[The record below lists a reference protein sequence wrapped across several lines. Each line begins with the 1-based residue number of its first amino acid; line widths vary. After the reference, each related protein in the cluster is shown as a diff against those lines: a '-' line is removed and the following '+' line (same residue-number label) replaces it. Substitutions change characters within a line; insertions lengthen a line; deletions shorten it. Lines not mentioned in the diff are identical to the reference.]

1 MDEDDEQVQ
10 FYSLPPEG
18 MILPA
23 DELGSPSPE
32 NGCRGEGE
40 DSFEGEGT
48 EEVIAK
54 VDKPDG
60 CVVSDALQR
69 LVELC
74 EAPENGLVTLDK
86 LMAVIESQGFQCSA
100 QDEQSLNQVYNA
112 LWAESESK
120 GLVTNG
126 SSGKRDVHVDIHGS
140 KVIRNLLDDY
150 QRNAHLQDIW
160 EPGLSVLLDSS
171 KSGGCTPTH
180 SGGSSPV
187 AFSTPL
193 RHAGGGCDV
202 AGSTKMG
209 GGGRGGASGRS
220 TSSTC
225 SSAEILSS
233 LEVSMFSYG
242 SKEGI
247 AGDISILD
255 LAQLESERSQFQHNL
270 QRLTKEKED
279 GMRQCLQLE
288 EANQALAAS
297 NKGLLERVRSLCQEV
312 EALRSASAELEETKA
327 ALAAT
332 SVARQEAE
340 QHLVQARA
348 AKAALESQLEKRMS
362 EVDSLQE
369 KLTKSEV
376 RAKKASET
384 VAKDRLRLREL
395 ESRNLSLREQL
406 SQEASKLAESAAV
419 VQDLSKTVET
429 LEHRQKDTED
439 ELRQQRVENL
449 RLREAL
455 YERNSV
461 IVGDTSTITG
471 TELHD
476 TSPAAAA
483 GEANLDSDEGVRSI
497 SPASVL
503 LLDLSSSSSH
513 QPISDELFFSALDLP
528 YASTPHQESSSRISR
543 LPFCG
548 IPRLPSWDCSLI
560 RRRHSDVGVLSPVLN
575 HSGHSSLPS
584 RISVEE
590 NVGSSGGHTLQARL
604 EQELEKKEELI
615 RELEAKIAENTEEQM
630 ALERRHAELCSFL
643 GLSLV
648 VLRSF
653 RFDLQALNDEAVRV
667 LESHAG
673 AASVLALAKQ
683 DRQLVSALEDASP
696 ESAYSFP
703 EDVVRE
709 QIQLELQTLRAQIT
723 KSQAVLTYLQ
733 SRGSRVPLPLSS
745 ECATNDRKALVTHR
759 GYSEEG
765 VHPDD
770 RHYDTSETHRSRRP
784 SGCQACG
791 CIGRCRGRHAGRF
804 SSTFSCPTLLSRD
817 SPVARGTQTEQAAMT
832 RSCDCQTEPLA
843 AAEVPYDRVVIEHEV
858 PIEMQTA
865 AVLDSTPPFLR
876 HRSNSFVCAIQGGN
890 AAAAEAFD
898 NSGISKEST
907 ADSGSAKLPLPKLT
921 FEDFDGQR
929 RDGDEQTR
937 KAALRKCLL
946 EVGRSVAMDLDQPD
960 GSTGSPRPRV
970 PLKKTTFMLERP
982 ETESAQG
989 SLDGQ
994 EVFPSFSD
1002 IVLASQGLSKDSPG
1016 SDQLTE
1022 EDVENKF
1029 TTLSLGFKTDRLTL
1043 TKRLEL
1049 HQRHR
1054 DIAEGNIQAE
1064 LNAIRDLAQTLDSL
1078 CTDDE
1083 RVREVVAQIRNHVD
1097 VIQQST
1103 DRVSSQ
1109 AEVYGAVQQEERMS
1123 RAFEVMV
1130 AHVEN
1135 LKRSSER
1142 EHRELEE
1149 ARKLLLDHQLMHDAA
1164 NVTPAKDARRRASVA
1179 CVRRPSGEDT
1189 RGNLVY
1195 LDSRGRLFSI
1205 PGGSAGSSSVP
1216 GPVRAL
1222 RALNLGPRRCSLP
1235 APHAVLLPTAQE
1247 ADAARA
1253 AVDAAAC
1260 CKSECHVEEDTVG
1273 SAAKADG
1280 SHPHGATSGDHGV
1293 PSLSAL
1299 ELSGHV
1305 TEESSPLQNGVL
1317 EELVAATVQ
1326 DTLELSERLNGMED
1340 MDVDELRARV
1350 EEDEEGNQEGDGET
1364 EGGNTREDAT
1374 NIDLLHW
1381 AANVVVRVKYWLNRS
1396 RQVLAGRKR
1405 LAPVTVQRF
1414 TTARYFLSG
1423 FLVTAALVTAL
1434 VVLLPGVPP
1443 SSATRNDVA
1452 DMIEL
1457 WRDLCRW
1464 GPDLVTLR
1472 RGDRS
1477 PPT

>member
-23 DELGSPSPE
+23 DELGSPPPE

-60 CVVSDALQR
+60 CAVSDALQR

-193 RHAGGGCDV
+193 RHAGGGGDV
-202 AGSTKMG
+202 AGSTKRG

-327 ALAAT
+327 ALAAA

-528 YASTPHQESSSRISR
+528 YASTP
-543 LPFCG
+543 
-548 IPRLPSWDCSLI
+548 
-560 RRRHSDVGVLSPVLN
+560 VGVLSPGLN

-584 RISVEE
+584 KISVEE
-590 NVGSSGGHTLQARL
+590 NVGSSGGQTLQARL

-615 RELEAKIAENTEEQM
+615 RELEAKIAENNEEQM

-648 VLRSF
+648 VLRSI
-653 RFDLQALNDEAVRV
+653 RFDLQA
-667 LESHAG
+667 
-673 AASVLALAKQ
+673 Q
-683 DRQLVSALEDASP
+683 
-696 ESAYSFP
+696 
-703 EDVVRE
+703 
-709 QIQLELQTLRAQIT
+709 
-723 KSQAVLTYLQ
+723 
-733 SRGSRVPLPLSS
+733 
-745 ECATNDRKALVTHR
+745 
-759 GYSEEG
+759 
-765 VHPDD
+765 
-770 RHYDTSETHRSRRP
+770 
-784 SGCQACG
+784 
-791 CIGRCRGRHAGRF
+791 
-804 SSTFSCPTLLSRD
+804 
-817 SPVARGTQTEQAAMT
+817 
-832 RSCDCQTEPLA
+832 
-843 AAEVPYDRVVIEHEV
+843 
-858 PIEMQTA
+858 
-865 AVLDSTPPFLR
+865 
-876 HRSNSFVCAIQGGN
+876 
-890 AAAAEAFD
+890 
-898 NSGISKEST
+898 
-907 ADSGSAKLPLPKLT
+907 
-921 FEDFDGQR
+921 
-929 RDGDEQTR
+929 
-937 KAALRKCLL
+937 
-946 EVGRSVAMDLDQPD
+946 
-960 GSTGSPRPRV
+960 
-970 PLKKTTFMLERP
+970 
-982 ETESAQG
+982 
-989 SLDGQ
+989 
-994 EVFPSFSD
+994 
-1002 IVLASQGLSKDSPG
+1002 
-1016 SDQLTE
+1016 
-1022 EDVENKF
+1022 
-1029 TTLSLGFKTDRLTL
+1029 
-1043 TKRLEL
+1043 
-1049 HQRHR
+1049 
-1054 DIAEGNIQAE
+1054 
-1064 LNAIRDLAQTLDSL
+1064 
-1078 CTDDE
+1078 
-1083 RVREVVAQIRNHVD
+1083 
-1097 VIQQST
+1097 
-1103 DRVSSQ
+1103 
-1109 AEVYGAVQQEERMS
+1109 
-1123 RAFEVMV
+1123 
-1130 AHVEN
+1130 
-1135 LKRSSER
+1135 
-1142 EHRELEE
+1142 
-1149 ARKLLLDHQLMHDAA
+1149 
-1164 NVTPAKDARRRASVA
+1164 
-1179 CVRRPSGEDT
+1179 
-1189 RGNLVY
+1189 
-1195 LDSRGRLFSI
+1195 
-1205 PGGSAGSSSVP
+1205 
-1216 GPVRAL
+1216 
-1222 RALNLGPRRCSLP
+1222 
-1235 APHAVLLPTAQE
+1235 
-1247 ADAARA
+1247 
-1253 AVDAAAC
+1253 
-1260 CKSECHVEEDTVG
+1260 
-1273 SAAKADG
+1273 
-1280 SHPHGATSGDHGV
+1280 
-1293 PSLSAL
+1293 
-1299 ELSGHV
+1299 
-1305 TEESSPLQNGVL
+1305 
-1317 EELVAATVQ
+1317 
-1326 DTLELSERLNGMED
+1326 
-1340 MDVDELRARV
+1340 
-1350 EEDEEGNQEGDGET
+1350 EDEEWRSESGN
-1364 EGGNTREDAT
+1364 
-1374 NIDLLHW
+1374 
-1381 AANVVVRVKYWLNRS
+1381 VRTWER
-1396 RQVLAGRKR
+1396 
-1405 LAPVTVQRF
+1405 
-1414 TTARYFLSG
+1414 
-1423 FLVTAALVTAL
+1423 
-1434 VVLLPGVPP
+1434 VPSFP
-1443 SSATRNDVA
+1443 
-1452 DMIEL
+1452 
-1457 WRDLCRW
+1457 
-1464 GPDLVTLR
+1464 
-1472 RGDRS
+1472 
-1477 PPT
+1477 

>member
-10 FYSLPPEG
+10 FHSLPPEG

-23 DELGSPSPE
+23 DGPGSPPPE
-32 NGCRGEGE
+32 NGSRGEDE

-48 EEVIAK
+48 EEVVAK
-54 VDKPDG
+54 VEKPDS
-60 CVVSDALQR
+60 CAVNNALHR

-150 QRNAHLQDIW
+150 QRNAHLEDIW
-160 EPGLSVLLDSS
+160 EPGLSVLLDS
-171 KSGGCTPTH
+171 K
-180 SGGSSPV
+180 
-187 AFSTPL
+187 
-193 RHAGGGCDV
+193 
-202 AGSTKMG
+202 
-209 GGGRGGASGRS
+209 
-220 TSSTC
+220 
-225 SSAEILSS
+225 ILSS
-233 LEVSMFSYG
+233 LEMSMFSYG

-255 LAQLESERSQFQHNL
+255 LAQLESERSQFQHTL

-279 GMRQCLQLE
+279 AIRQWSQLE
-288 EANQALAAS
+288 EANHALAAS
-297 NKGLLERVRSLCQEV
+297 NKDLLERVRSLCQEV
-312 EALRSASAELEETKA
+312 EALRRASAELEETKA
-327 ALAAT
+327 ALVAT
-332 SVARQEAE
+332 SVARQQAE

-348 AKAALESQLEKRMS
+348 AKAALESQLEKRIA

-369 KLTKSEV
+369 RLAKSEV
-376 RAKKASET
+376 RAKKASEV
-384 VAKDRLRLREL
+384 VAKNRVRLREL
-395 ESRNLSLREQL
+395 ESRNHSLKEQL
-406 SQEASKLAESAAV
+406 SQESSKLFESSAV

-449 RLREAL
+449 RLREVL

-461 IVGDTSTITG
+461 LVGDTSTLTG

-476 TSPAAAA
+476 TSPASVAVA

-503 LLDLSSSSSH
+503 LLDLSSSSH

-528 YASTPHQESSSRISR
+528 YASTPQAQSPSRRSR

-548 IPRLPSWDCSLI
+548 IPRLPSWDCSMI

-575 HSGHSSLPS
+575 HSGHSSLPP
-584 RISVEE
+584 RISVQE
-590 NVGSSGGHTLQARL
+590 NVASSGDQTLQARL

-648 VLRSF
+648 TLRSI

-673 AASVLALAKQ
+673 AASVLALAQQ

-733 SRGSRVPLPLSS
+733 SRGSRVPLHPSS
-745 ECATNDRKALVTHR
+745 ECATIDRKALVTHR

-770 RHYDTSETHRSRRP
+770 RHYDTLETHRTRRP
-784 SGCQACG
+784 SGCQTCG

-817 SPVARGTQTEQAAMT
+817 SPVARGTQTELGATT

-843 AAEVPYDRVVIEHEV
+843 AANVPCDRVVVEHEAPV
-858 PIEMQTA
+858 EVRTA
-865 AVLDSTPPFLR
+865 AVLDSTPPFPR

-890 AAAAEAFD
+890 AAAAEASD
-898 NSGISKEST
+898 SSRPSREGST
-907 ADSGSAKLPLPKLT
+907 VDSGSAKPPVPKLT
-921 FEDFDGQR
+921 FEDFDEQR
-929 RDGDEQTR
+929 RDADAHTR
-937 KAALRKCLL
+937 KAAFRKCLL

-994 EVFPSFSD
+994 EAFPSFSD

-1022 EDVENKF
+1022 EEIENKF

-1109 AEVYGAVQQEERMS
+1109 AEVYGAVQQ
-1123 RAFEVMV
+1123 
-1130 AHVEN
+1130 
-1135 LKRSSER
+1135 
-1142 EHRELEE
+1142 
-1149 ARKLLLDHQLMHDAA
+1149 
-1164 NVTPAKDARRRASVA
+1164 
-1179 CVRRPSGEDT
+1179 
-1189 RGNLVY
+1189 
-1195 LDSRGRLFSI
+1195 DSRGRLFSI
-1205 PGGSAGSSSVP
+1205 PGGSAGSSSAP

-1235 APHAVLLPTAQE
+1235 VPHAVLLPTAHE

-1253 AVDAAAC
+1253 AIDAAAFS
-1260 CKSECHVEEDTVG
+1260 KSECHVEEDTVA

-1280 SHPHGATSGDHGV
+1280 SHHHGATNGDLGV
-1293 PSLSAL
+1293 SNLSAH
-1299 ELSGHV
+1299 EHSGHV
-1305 TEESSPLQNGVL
+1305 TEESSTLQNGVL
-1317 EELVAATVQ
+1317 EELVAASVQ
-1326 DTLELSERLNGMED
+1326 DTLELSERLNGMEE

-1350 EEDEEGNQEGDGET
+1350 EDEEGDREGDGEER
-1364 EGGNTREDAT
+1364 EGGNAREDAA

-1423 FLVTAALVTAL
+1423 LLVTAALVTAL
-1434 VVLLPGVPP
+1434 VVLLPGVAP

-1457 WRDLCRW
+1457 WHDLCRW
-1464 GPDLVTLR
+1464 GPDLVALR
-1472 RGDRS
+1472 HGDRP

>member
-1 MDEDDEQVQ
+1 
-10 FYSLPPEG
+10 
-18 MILPA
+18 
-23 DELGSPSPE
+23 
-32 NGCRGEGE
+32 
-40 DSFEGEGT
+40 
-48 EEVIAK
+48 
-54 VDKPDG
+54 
-60 CVVSDALQR
+60 
-69 LVELC
+69 
-74 EAPENGLVTLDK
+74 
-86 LMAVIESQGFQCSA
+86 MAVIESQGFQCSA

-150 QRNAHLQDIW
+150 QRNAHLEDIW

-171 KSGGCTPTH
+171 KLGGVTPTH
-180 SGGSSPV
+180 SGGSSPL
-187 AFSTPL
+187 AFSTPV
-193 RHAGGGCDV
+193 RHAGGGGDV
-202 AGSTKMG
+202 AGSTRGG

-220 TSSTC
+220 TPSTC
-225 SSAEILSS
+225 SSAEILAS
-233 LEVSMFSYG
+233 LEVSMFSCG

-255 LAQLESERSQFQHNL
+255 LAQLESERSQFQHTV
-270 QRLTKEKED
+270 QRLIKEKED
-279 GMRQCLQLE
+279 AFRQWSQLE
-288 EANQALAAS
+288 EANQALTAS
-297 NKGLLERVRSLCQEV
+297 NKDLLERVRSLCQEV

-332 SVARQEAE
+332 SVARQQAE

-348 AKAALESQLEKRMS
+348 AKAALESQLEKRIA

-369 KLTKSEV
+369 RLTKSDV
-376 RAKKASET
+376 RAKKASEA
-384 VAKDRLRLREL
+384 VARNRVRLREL
-395 ESRNLSLREQL
+395 ESRNLSLKEQL
-406 SQEASKLAESAAV
+406 SQESSRLVQSASV

-449 RLREAL
+449 RLREVL

-461 IVGDTSTITG
+461 LVGDTSTITG

-476 TSPAAAA
+476 TSPASVAVA

-503 LLDLSSSSSH
+503 LLDLSSSSH

-528 YASTPHQESSSRISR
+528 YASTPQPQSPSRRPR

-548 IPRLPSWDCSLI
+548 IPRLPSWDCSMI
-560 RRRHSDVGVLSPVLN
+560 RRRHSDVGVLSPVLLN
-575 HSGHSSLPS
+575 HSGHSSLPP
-584 RISVEE
+584 RISAMVQE
-590 NVGSSGGHTLQARL
+590 NVASSRDQTLQARL

-615 RELEAKIAENTEEQM
+615 RELEAKIAENTQEQV

-643 GLSLV
+643 GLLLV
-648 VLRSF
+648 TLRSI

-673 AASVLALAKQ
+673 AASVLALAQQ
-683 DRQLVSALEDASP
+683 DRQLVAALEDASP

-733 SRGSRVPLPLSS
+733 SRGSRVPLHPSS
-745 ECATNDRKALVTHR
+745 ECATIDRKALVSHR

-770 RHYDTSETHRSRRP
+770 RHYDTLETHRSRRP

-817 SPVARGTQTEQAAMT
+817 SPVARGTQTELGTAT

-843 AAEVPYDRVVIEHEV
+843 AANMPCNRVIVEQQGPVEVR
-858 PIEMQTA
+858 TA
-865 AVLDSTPPFLR
+865 AVLDSTPPFPR

-890 AAAAEAFD
+890 AAAPEASD
-898 NSGISKEST
+898 SSQPSREGST
-907 ADSGSAKLPLPKLT
+907 VDSGSAKPPVPKLT
-921 FEDFDGQR
+921 FEDFDAQR
-929 RDGDEQTR
+929 RDADAQTR
-937 KAALRKCLL
+937 KAAFRKCLL

-960 GSTGSPRPRV
+960 SSTGPPRPRV

-994 EVFPSFSD
+994 EAFPSFSD
-1002 IVLASQGLSKDSPG
+1002 IVLASQGLSRDSPS

-1022 EDVENKF
+1022 EEIENKF

-1135 LKRSSER
+1135 LKRASER

-1149 ARKLLLDHQLMHDAA
+1149 ARKLLLDHQLMHDVA
-1164 NVTPAKDARRRASVA
+1164 NVTPAK
-1179 CVRRPSGEDT
+1179 
-1189 RGNLVY
+1189 
-1195 LDSRGRLFSI
+1195 DSRGRLFSI
-1205 PGGSAGSSSVP
+1205 PGGSAGNSSAP
-1216 GPVRAL
+1216 GPMRAL

-1235 APHAVLLPTAQE
+1235 VPHAVLLPTAHE

-1273 SAAKADG
+1273 PAAKADG
-1280 SHPHGATSGDHGV
+1280 SHHHGATNGDVGV
-1293 PSLSAL
+1293 SSLSAHDII
-1299 ELSGHV
+1299 GHV
-1305 TEESSPLQNGVL
+1305 AEESSTLQNGVL
-1317 EELVAATVQ
+1317 EELVAASVQ
-1326 DTLELSERLNGMED
+1326 DTLELSERLNGMEE

-1350 EEDEEGNQEGDGET
+1350 EEDEEGDREGDGEER
-1364 EGGNTREDAT
+1364 EGGNARADGA

-1434 VVLLPGVPP
+1434 VVLLPGVAP
-1443 SSATRNDVA
+1443 SSAARNDVA
-1452 DMIEL
+1452 NIMEL
-1457 WRDLCRW
+1457 WHDLCLW
-1464 GPDLVTLR
+1464 GPNLVMLR
-1472 RGDRS
+1472 RGDRP

>member
-898 NSGISKEST
+898 NSGISKESST

-1109 AEVYGAVQQEERMS
+1109 AEVYGAVQQ
-1123 RAFEVMV
+1123 
-1130 AHVEN
+1130 
-1135 LKRSSER
+1135 
-1142 EHRELEE
+1142 
-1149 ARKLLLDHQLMHDAA
+1149 
-1164 NVTPAKDARRRASVA
+1164 
-1179 CVRRPSGEDT
+1179 
-1189 RGNLVY
+1189 
-1195 LDSRGRLFSI
+1195 DSRGRLFSI